1 VPDHHSVEA
10 AIAWV
15 DAAAQCLGTEHVPL
29 HTARGRVLTEPM
41 RALESIP
48 RSDRAALDGF
58 AVQASA
64 SLGAGAYNPVRLPSI
79 ALAAGDALPAG
90 TDAIVPLELA
100 EPDGQGWID
109 MIDAVAAGDNVEQ
122 QGAIATIGATLVPA
136 GTRLAARHIGL
147 LTIAGLSQ
155 VPVVRR
161 PCVRILVAKRAK
173 ESAWAD
179 SNEPMIRAAV
189 KRDGGVVGEC
199 VAVERDL
206 MAIRAG
212 LLQAGVDIL
221 LVIGGSGPGCN
232 DHSATALA
240 EAGELP
246 PNPSCS
252 REIQAQVGLAGGARR
267 IRTLG
272 PSRKGSAGKVE
283 HLVGPFSGGTE
294 GSNPS
299 SSSGESVTNRAAA
312 REGSGTGSGCG

>member
-1 VPDHHSVEA
+1 MPPDE
-10 AIAWV
+10 IAW
-15 DAAAQCLGTEHVPL
+15 P
-29 HTARGRVLTEPM
+29 
-41 RALESIP
+41 
-48 RSDRAALDGF
+48 DRDRRR
-58 AVQASA
+58 ASA
-64 SLGAGAYNPVRLPSI
+64 QARRGARVDPSQRPRGAGRICCPGERVFRGSAYNPVRLPLI

-179 SNEPMIRAAV
+179 SNGPMIRAAV

-299 SSSGESVTNRAAA
+299 SSSAESVANPTFGGASHR
-312 REGSGTGSGCG
+312 